1 MNYTYCERLM
11 WVAIAP
17 AAFRYLARQ
26 ELGWDISALKQLS
39 KQIYRQMVSRTPDI
53 GSMMENPLRV
63 CLTGGIL
70 WLSIY
75 KAAEEKMSEKCF
87 EGMVSASMRSPL
99 VVTAFRGK
107 AKTAFTLKAQ
117 YKRAATASL
126 ADADR
131 NPFQWNAEVIFGR
144 DAEEYTILYHQCGL
158 CALGRQ
164 EGLPHLVPYLC
175 ALDTMSVDWMG
186 GRLYR
191 TKTLAA
197 GGDCCD
203 FYICKK
209 GSRWDK
215 ERQGK
220 KKKEDLMTLAEFRR
234 TYPAA
239 TFTVSSGK
247 LFTYRYYQNP
257 QAKATLVLLTGGIG
271 LSDLFYKHFARFA
284 RDFSVLT
291 FDYQLQFGNNGEFAD
306 AVAELLRHLKEKVW
320 LVGQSLGGVVA
331 QVIASR
337 HPEVVEGLVLST
349 TCSLSGN
356 MSKAGY
362 QDLMKIIES
371 QRKFKKW
378 LAFLPFPL
386 IKRMMRWAVMKKKTD
401 GFTAQEKAAVEELFG
416 AMMELLTKPY
426 EQHMID
432 FLCDAEHYFGM
443 TRNDFAPWE
452 GRVLLILSEDDTTFT
467 PACREDLIALMPS
480 PTVVTDLTGGHLAL
494 LVRLEQYADLVTK
507 FILERT
513 P

>member
-1 MNYTYCERLM
+1 
-11 WVAIAP
+11 
-17 AAFRYLARQ
+17 
-26 ELGWDISALKQLS
+26 
-39 KQIYRQMVSRTPDI
+39 
-53 GSMMENPLRV
+53 
-63 CLTGGIL
+63 
-70 WLSIY
+70 
-75 KAAEEKMSEKCF
+75 
-87 EGMVSASMRSPL
+87 
-99 VVTAFRGK
+99 
-107 AKTAFTLKAQ
+107 
-117 YKRAATASL
+117 
-126 ADADR
+126 
-131 NPFQWNAEVIFGR
+131 
-144 DAEEYTILYHQCGL
+144 
-158 CALGRQ
+158 
-164 EGLPHLVPYLC
+164 
-175 ALDTMSVDWMG
+175 
-186 GRLYR
+186 
-191 TKTLAA
+191 
-197 GGDCCD
+197 
-203 FYICKK
+203 
-209 GSRWDK
+209 
-215 ERQGK
+215 
-220 KKKEDLMTLAEFRR
+220 MTLAEFRR
-234 TYPAA
+234 VYPTAA
-239 TFTVSSGK
+239 FTVSSGK

-291 FDYQLQFGNNGEFAD
+291 FDYQLQFGDNGEFAD

-337 HPEVVEGLVLST
+337 HPEVVEGLVLSN

-401 GFTAQEKAAVEELFG
+401 GFTAQEKAAMEELCG

-452 GRVLLILSEDDTTFT
+452 GRVLLILSGV
-467 PACREDLIALMPS
+467 LKLVL
-480 PTVVTDLTGGHLAL
+480 PTVVTDLCGGHLAL
-494 LVRLEQYADLVTK
+494 MVRLEQYADLRRDLSRSVFAK
-507 FILERT
+507 QCAIRIDKQQKERYNNVVIDNDVII
-513 P
+513 

>member
-1 MNYTYCERLM
+1 
-11 WVAIAP
+11 
-17 AAFRYLARQ
+17 
-26 ELGWDISALKQLS
+26 
-39 KQIYRQMVSRTPDI
+39 
-53 GSMMENPLRV
+53 
-63 CLTGGIL
+63 
-70 WLSIY
+70 
-75 KAAEEKMSEKCF
+75 
-87 EGMVSASMRSPL
+87 
-99 VVTAFRGK
+99 
-107 AKTAFTLKAQ
+107 
-117 YKRAATASL
+117 
-126 ADADR
+126 
-131 NPFQWNAEVIFGR
+131 
-144 DAEEYTILYHQCGL
+144 
-158 CALGRQ
+158 
-164 EGLPHLVPYLC
+164 
-175 ALDTMSVDWMG
+175 
-186 GRLYR
+186 
-191 TKTLAA
+191 
-197 GGDCCD
+197 
-203 FYICKK
+203 
-209 GSRWDK
+209 
-215 ERQGK
+215 
-220 KKKEDLMTLAEFRR
+220 MTLAEFRR
-234 TYPAA
+234 VYPTAA
-239 TFTVSSGK
+239 FTVSSGK

-291 FDYQLQFGNNGEFAD
+291 FDYQLQFGDNGEFAD

-337 HPEVVEGLVLST
+337 HPEVVEGLVLSN

-401 GFTAQEKAAVEELFG
+401 GFTAQEKAAMEELCG

-494 LVRLEQYADLVTK
+494 MGVSGDTVRNYISLTNLVPELMQMVDDGKIALSPAYQIAALKPEEQQMLVTTIDYEQATPSLSQAQRMKK
-507 FILERT
+507 FSQTGKLNEDSMLAIMSEEKKPEKFSLTLDGDRIRKYFPKSYTPLQMENTIIKLLEAWQKKRQRSQER
-513 P
+513 